1 MSRPQLDCRRPFSLP
16 GTLALVLQ
24 GGRDYQATVADD
36 LARWQAALSGR
47 PDVTI
52 RVYSADNHFFFA
64 GSGPSTPQESMSAR
78 HVDSAVVAA
87 IADWLGTVPV
97 AAAGA
102 EQGRGPPRATGRAA
116 AAVRVR
122 SADPHRR

>member
-1 MSRPQLDCRRPFSLP
+1 MDGPDLSPSTPAIELPLGTPAPYWLDLRAYDPTAAAAALGKP
-16 GTLALVLQ
+16 MLVLQ

-87 IADWLGTVPV
+87 IADWLVTVPV
-97 AAAGA
+97 AAAGG
-102 EQGRGPPRATGRAA
+102 E
-116 AAVRVR
+116 
-122 SADPHRR
+122 